1 MASKCGVV
9 ASAIAAYDKAAA
21 SQVSGAAHVK
31 VLGLLREVTGVQA
44 SAAP

>member
-31 VLGLLREVTGVQA
+31 VLGPLREVTGVQA